1 MSTVIGIDLGTTNSC
16 VAVMEDGEPIVIPNE
31 EGTRTTPSVVAFT
44 PDNERLVGQ
53 IARRQAVKAHQKA
66 AAIAWLRLILHAW
79 RHHAC
84 GGTVALKLFF
94 CSARQRQQ
102 LAYALRRWEART
114 MRVKAREGTA
124 LPADLVYAEIGG
136 LSNEVVEK
144 LSAARPATLREA
156 GRIDG
161 VTPAAV
167 FLVLQHVS
175 GRQVRADR

>member
-1 MSTVIGIDLGTTNSC
+1 MTE
-16 VAVMEDGEPIVIPNE
+16 VAR
-31 EGTRTTPSVVAFT
+31 EGVTIRAKYT
-44 PDNERLVGQ
+44 DYIE
-53 IARRQAVKAHQKA
+53 RQA
-66 AAIAWLRLILHAW
+66 RE
-79 RHHAC
+79 
-84 GGTVALKLFF
+84 VA
-94 CSARQRQQ
+94 
-102 LAYALRRWEART
+102 
-114 MRVKAREGTA
+114 RVKAREGTA

-175 GRQVRADR
+175 GRQVGADR